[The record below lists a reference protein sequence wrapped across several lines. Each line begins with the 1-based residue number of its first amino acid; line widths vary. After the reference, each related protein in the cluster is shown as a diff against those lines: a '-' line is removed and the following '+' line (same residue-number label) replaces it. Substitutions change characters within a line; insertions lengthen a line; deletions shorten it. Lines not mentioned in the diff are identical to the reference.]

1 MGKYY
6 LFREFI
12 GQIAFLYFKNFF
24 QTPTK
29 TKNEMQQYLTKL
41 VERTSHFIIT
51 HTTSWSKICDR
62 NIMPLI
68 QNLVTIPA

>member
-1 MGKYY
+1 MGKYN

-12 GQIAFLYFKNFF
+12 GQLAFLYFKNFF
-24 QTPTK
+24 KTRTK

-41 VERTSHFIIT
+41 VETTSHFIIT

-68 QNLVTIPA
+68 LNLVTIPG